1 MGFGE
6 SIKTCF
12 NKYATFSGRASRSEF
27 WWFQLAFFLSFF
39 TIIGGLILLLPN
51 MSVTVRRLHDV
62 GKSGWWY
69 GTCIILGLFCF
80 IPLIGIF
87 VGIINLILSIVIF
100 VFELTDS
107 DPNSNKYGPNPKIQE
122 GSSRPVRQQ
131 ATQGTRPTQNRTSNN
146 FYGNG
151 YVGGA
156 TVGRDARPNRG
167 EETVFDSG
175 QQMKACLMLN
185 GRRYFLS
192 NGRNIVGRRGET
204 SQATV
209 QIDVDDMYM
218 SRQHCCITVIPQA
231 NGGLR
236 AKISNYNNK
245 NKTAINGRVLEQNQ
259 EAWLPNT
266 CDITMGHTTMKFSM

>member
-27 WWFQLAFFLSFF
+27 WWFQLAFFLSCF

-51 MSVTVRRLHDV
+51 MAVTVRRLHDV

-69 GTCIILGLFCF
+69 GTCIILGIFCL
-80 IPLIGIF
+80 IPLIGILI
-87 VGIINLILSIVIF
+87 GIIDLILSIVIF

-122 GSSRPVRQQ
+122 VSSRPMRQQ
-131 ATQGTRPTQNRTSNN
+131 PTQGTRPSSNRTSNN
-146 FYGNG
+146 FYGGG
-151 YVGGA
+151 YAGGA
-156 TVGRDARPNRG
+156 TVGSNASSNRG

-175 QQMKACLMLN
+175 QQMKARLMLN
-185 GRRYFLS
+185 GRQYFLS

-209 QIDVDDMYM
+209 QIDVDDRYM
-218 SRQHCCITVIPQA
+218 SRQHCCITVVPQA
-231 NGGLR
+231 DGRLR
-236 AKISNYNNK
+236 AQVSNYNNK
-245 NKTAINGRVLEQNQ
+245 NKTAINGRVLEQNDHI
-259 EAWLPNT
+259 WLPNV

>member
-27 WWFQLAFFLSFF
+27 WWFQLAFFLSIF

-51 MSVTVRRLHDV
+51 MAVTVRRLHDV

-69 GTCIILGLFCF
+69 GTCIILGIFCL
-80 IPLIGIF
+80 IPLIGILI
-87 VGIINLILSIVIF
+87 GIIDFILSIVIF

-122 GSSRPVRQQ
+122 VSSRPMRQQ
-131 ATQGTRPTQNRTSNN
+131 PTQGARPSQNRTSNN
-146 FYGNG
+146 FYGDG
-151 YVGGA
+151 YA
-156 TVGRDARPNRG
+156 G
-167 EETVFDSG
+167 EETVFDSR
-175 QQMKACLMLN
+175 QQMKARLMLN
-185 GRRYFLS
+185 GRQYFLS
-192 NGRNIVGRRGET
+192 NGRNIVGRKGKT

-209 QIDVDDMYM
+209 QIDVDDRYM
-218 SRQHCCITVIPQA
+218 SRQHCCITVVPQA
-231 NGGLR
+231 DGRLR
-236 AKISNYNNK
+236 AQVSNYNNK
-245 NKTAINGRVLEQNQ
+245 NKTAINGRVLEQNDHI
-259 EAWLPNT
+259 WLPNV